1 MGFNTFQR
9 MKATKS
15 SPSGGGAFIGF
26 DEKDIKKEFERAFK
40 ELENLH
46 DGVTTAQ
53 IRRIARK
60 ALKPMVK
67 AYRSEIKSLPTTSTT
82 KNGKKRTRNVFTVY
96 RKGGVYAEIT
106 KGQLAKSIGIITT
119 RVNRGQTFASL
130 QVGPRVKR
138 SFSDPEKGGWFA
150 HFLEYGYLADGKYKG
165 ANKGFARR
173 ARTKNSAGVGN
184 EFKRLM
190 RSFLN
195 KKTKEARQ

>member
-1 MGFNTFQR
+1 MGRLSQAVNTGKR
-9 MKATKS
+9 T
-15 SPSGGGAFIGF
+15 GGGTGGAFIGF

-40 ELENLH
+40 ELDNLK
-46 DGVTTAQ
+46 DSVTTAQ

-60 ALKPMVK
+60 ALRPMVK
-67 AYRSEIKSLPTTSTT
+67 AYRDEAKIQGP
-82 KNGKKRTRNVFTVY
+82 NVFKVY
-96 RKGGVYAEIT
+96 RGGGVYAEIKSGT
-106 KGQLAKSIGIITT
+106 LAKSIGVITT

-150 HFLEYGYLADGKYKG
+150 HFLEYGYLQDGAYRG
-165 ANKGFARR
+165 DGYGFARR
-173 ARTKNSAGVGN
+173 ARTKTAGGVAS

-195 KKTKEARQ
+195 KKTKAARQ

>member
-1 MGFNTFQR
+1 MGTTAER
-9 MKATKS
+9 MMS
-15 SPSGGGAFIGF
+15 SRSSRGGGTRGAFIGF

-60 ALKPMVK
+60 SLKPMLK
-67 AYRSEIKSLPTTSTT
+67 AYKEEAKAKS
-82 KNGKKRTRNVFTVY
+82 KRDFVVY
-96 RKGGVYAEIT
+96 RKGGIYAEIKPGT
-106 KGQLAKSIGIITT
+106 LSKSMGIITT
-119 RVNRGQTFASL
+119 KVNRGSTFASL

-150 HFLEYGYLADGKYKG
+150 HFLEYGYLQDGGYKSG
-165 ANKGFARR
+165 IQGFARR
-173 ARTKNSAGVGN
+173 ARMKNSSGVGN

-195 KKTKEARQ
+195 KKVKAARV

>member
-15 SPSGGGAFIGF
+15 SPGGGGAFIGF

-67 AYRSEIKSLPTTSTT
+67 AYREEAKIKGPD
-82 KNGKKRTRNVFTVY
+82 VFKVY
-96 RKGGVYAEIT
+96 RNGGVYAEIKSGT
-106 KGQLAKSIGIITT
+106 LAKSIGVITT
-119 RVNRGQTFASL
+119 RVNRGATFASL

-138 SFSDPEKGGWFA
+138 TFSDPEKGGWFA
-150 HFLEYGYLADGKYKG
+150 HFLEYGYLQNGSYRGDGYR
-165 ANKGFARR
+165 FASR
-173 ARTKNSAGVGN
+173 ARMKQSGGVAN

-195 KKTKEARQ
+195 KKTKEAMI

>member
-9 MKATKS
+9 MKGTRQS
-15 SPSGGGAFIGF
+15 GGIGGGAFIGF

-60 ALKPMVK
+60 SLKPMLK
-67 AYRSEIKSLPTTSTT
+67 QYRDNITDYTPNKTEKR
-82 KNGKKRTRNVFTVY
+82 KNSVRNMFVVY
-96 RKGGVYAEIT
+96 RNGGVYAEIS
-106 KGQLAKSIGIITT
+106 KGQLKKSMGIITT

-138 SFSDPEKGGWFA
+138 TFSDPEKGGWFA
-150 HFLEYGYLADGKYKG
+150 HFLEYGYLNNGTYKG
-165 ANKGFARR
+165 ANKGFASR
-173 ARTKNSAGVGN
+173 ARMQQSAGVAN
-184 EFKRLM
+184 NFKRLM

-195 KKTKEARQ
+195 KQTKAARL

>member
-9 MKATKS
+9 IKGS
-15 SPSGGGAFIGF
+15 NQGRGGGGAFIGF

-67 AYRSEIKSLPTTSTT
+67 AYREEAKIKGPD
-82 KNGKKRTRNVFTVY
+82 VFKVY
-96 RKGGVYAEIT
+96 RNGGVYAEIKSGT
-106 KGQLAKSIGIITT
+106 LAKSIGVITT
-119 RVNRGQTFASL
+119 RVNKGQTFASL

-138 SFSDPEKGGWFA
+138 TFSDPEKGGWFA
-150 HFLEYGYLADGKYKG
+150 HFLEYGYLQNGSYRGDGYR
-165 ANKGFARR
+165 FASR
-173 ARTKNSAGVGN
+173 ARMKQSGGVAN

-195 KKTKEARQ
+195 KKTKEAMV

>member
-15 SPSGGGAFIGF
+15 SPGGGGAFIGF

-40 ELENLH
+40 ELEGLH

-96 RKGGVYAEIT
+96 RKGGIYAEIS
-106 KGQLAKSIGIITT
+106 KGQLA
-119 RVNRGQTFASL
+119 NRLG
-130 QVGPRVKR
+130 
-138 SFSDPEKGGWFA
+138 
-150 HFLEYGYLADGKYKG
+150 
-165 ANKGFARR
+165 
-173 ARTKNSAGVGN
+173 
-184 EFKRLM
+184 
-190 RSFLN
+190 
-195 KKTKEARQ
+195 